1 MPPSAWAACHT
12 RQGSPLQILNFAK
25 TGAASIEA
33 EAVRSMKSKL
43 LGQAL
48 IASMLLAGTVLGA
61 DKNSP
66 NLPRTDADI
75 SKSVQHN
82 LLTYPYY
89 SIWDDISY
97 KVENGRVSLY
107 GAVTQP
113 IKKSD
118 IQNIVAKLPG
128 VEGVQDNIEVLPL
141 SDNDNLLRRQIAAS
155 IYRFP
160 SLSRYGMGTHPSI
173 HIIVDN
179 GHVTLTGVVDTQAD
193 KDVAGVRASAAGLSF
208 GPIVNSLQVVRPSKT

>member
-1 MPPSAWAACHT
+1 
-12 RQGSPLQILNFAK
+12 
-25 TGAASIEA
+25 
-33 EAVRSMKSKL
+33 MKSKM
-43 LGQAL
+43 LGQILVAG
-48 IASMLLAGTVLGA
+48 ALLAGSAMAA
-61 DKNSP
+61 DKTNP

-75 SKSVQHN
+75 TKSVQHE

-89 SIWDDISY
+89 GVFDDLSF
-97 KVENGRVSLY
+97 KVQNGQVSLY

-118 IQNIVAKLPG
+118 VHNIVAKVPG
-128 VEGVQDNIEVLPL
+128 VESVNDNIQVLPL
-141 SDNDNLLRRQIAAS
+141 SNNDNLLRRQIAAS

-179 GHVTLTGVVDTQAD
+179 GHVTLTGVVDTEAD
-193 KDVAGVRASAAGLSF
+193 KNVAAIRAAAAGLSF
-208 GPIVNSLQVVRPSKT
+208 GPIVNDLQVVPPSRT

>member
-1 MPPSAWAACHT
+1 
-12 RQGSPLQILNFAK
+12 
-25 TGAASIEA
+25 
-33 EAVRSMKSKL
+33 MKSKL

-48 IASMLLAGTVLGA
+48 IAGALLAGSVFGA
-61 DKNSP
+61 DKTNP

-75 SKSVQHN
+75 SKSIQHN

-89 SIWDDISY
+89 SIWDDLSY
-97 KVENGRVSLY
+97 KVQNGRVSLY

-113 IKKSD
+113 VKKSD

-128 VEGVQDNIEVLPL
+128 VESVQDNIEVLPL

-179 GHVTLTGVVDTQAD
+179 GHVTLTGIVDTQAD
-193 KDVAGVRASAAGLSF
+193 KDVAGLRASAAGLSF
-208 GPIVNSLQVVRPSKT
+208 GPIVNNLQVVRPSKS

>member
-1 MPPSAWAACHT
+1 
-12 RQGSPLQILNFAK
+12 
-25 TGAASIEA
+25 
-33 EAVRSMKSKL
+33 MKSKL

-48 IASMLLAGTVLGA
+48 IAGVLLAGSVFGA
-61 DKNSP
+61 DKTSP

-75 SKSVQHN
+75 SKGIQHN

-89 SIWDDISY
+89 SIWDDLSY
-97 KVENGRVSLY
+97 KVQNGQVSLY

-113 IKKSD
+113 VKKSD

-128 VEGVQDNIEVLPL
+128 VESVQDNIEVLPL

-160 SLSRYGMGTHPSI
+160 SLSRYGMGTHP
-173 HIIVDN
+173 
-179 GHVTLTGVVDTQAD
+179 
-193 KDVAGVRASAAGLSF
+193 
-208 GPIVNSLQVVRPSKT
+208 